1 MTNYLH
7 YLAFITLLNII
18 PHLNAYPIWDEQK
31 QSLKDSTYTV
41 NYDHNSDRELLK
53 FLLHTDKKTQNFY
66 HMLQNFSKNMDE
78 GWLQIVQ
85 QIQTLTANIDIKNA
99 QELLQQKF
107 YLPNSIKEIVPIN
120 LTTNDITFTSALLI
134 YLAGFSEKVNVN
146 DSNFYQEFDNYVNS
160 CIDNSYF

>member
-18 PHLNAYPIWDEQK
+18 PYLNAYPIWDEQK

-66 HMLQNFSKNMDE
+66 HILQDFSKNMDE

-85 QIQTLTANIDIKNA
+85 QIQTLTANIEIKNA
-99 QELLQQKF
+99 QKLLQQKF
-107 YLPNSIKEIVPIN
+107 Y
-120 LTTNDITFTSALLI
+120 
-134 YLAGFSEKVNVN
+134 
-146 DSNFYQEFDNYVNS
+146 
-160 CIDNSYF
+160 

>member
-1 MTNYLH
+1 M
-7 YLAFITLLNII
+7 
-18 PHLNAYPIWDEQK
+18 
-31 QSLKDSTYTV
+31 
-41 NYDHNSDRELLK
+41 LK

-160 CIDNSYF
+160 CIDNSCF